1 MKKKYFK
8 LIIINLILFILL
20 FLLIFYDNNAK
31 AQSSTLEN
39 ELYKIVPDSKTGMIN
54 ILIKRLNTYAL
65 YYSVP
70 SSSKI
75 LIKYDNF
82 QYMLESIGS
91 VKQDF
96 TLKGNTLVF
105 QWATKFLS
113 LTQTIEFT
121 KLDEFNTGVQIKI
134 EVTNL
139 DIKGHFIAIGLI
151 FDTYFGET
159 YNKPFQISNLGIID
173 SEQYFVKSSI
183 PLNIFSLD
191 NPNNP
196 VVGLVFYPRRAGI
209 TPPDKVIIAN
219 YDELLNNF
227 WNFTYV
233 KGRSFNSTYKR
244 LDAAVGYI
252 YDESFVNTNQI
263 KSVSYILGFYPLY
276 SSSAP
281 LKIEQGKS
289 DETYEKVYP
298 EDVDSKINE
307 LKSYLEQQIKTLNEK
322 IDELK
327 KKYENIQ
334 QMDNS
339 FFSGQQLML
348 SLLDLL
354 TEINALEAQI
364 HELDDEQFNQLY
376 INLLNQLEELL
387 QKLSELMSTS
397 N

>member
-8 LIIINLILFILL
+8 LIIINLILFVLL
-20 FLLIFYDNNAK
+20 FLLIFYDNNTK

-82 QYMLESIGS
+82 QYMLESTGS

-96 TLKGNTLVF
+96 TLKGNTLF
-105 QWATKFLS
+105 FHWATKFLS
-113 LTQTIEFT
+113 LTQTIEFI
-121 KLDEFNTGVQIKI
+121 KIDEFNTGIQVKI

-151 FDTYFGET
+151 FDTYFGEN

-233 KGRSFNSTYKR
+233 RGRSFNSTYKR

-252 YDESFVNTNQI
+252 YDESFVNSNQV

-276 SSSAP
+276 SSSVP
-281 LKIEQGKS
+281 VKIEQGKN
-289 DETYEKVYP
+289 DETSEKVYP

-307 LKSYLEQQIKTLNEK
+307 LKNYLEQQIKTLNEK
-322 IDELK
+322 IDQLK

-376 INLLNQLEELL
+376 MNLLNKLEELL
-387 QKLSELMSTS
+387 QKLNELIYTS